1 MPKADVNLAEAMT
14 LKPEAAIRYFE
25 SKGYTIG
32 FNWHDVE
39 ARAHAT
45 AFTVAG
51 ILKQDVLEDVR
62 HSLNDSLRNGT
73 TFEQF
78 KKQLIPGLEQKGWMG
93 KGLVADADGVLEG
106 KQLTPRRLKTI
117 FQTNMQSAYNAGR
130 YEEQLANAEF
140 RPYWERV
147 AVMDRLTRPK
157 HAALNGFT
165 ARYDDPVW
173 QFMYPPDGY
182 RCRCRVRARSEADIS
197 RHNITVQSSQDR
209 IETVQQAWGPNDTR
223 TVQAFRINGE
233 LYTPDAG
240 FGHNPGQGNLSALG
254 QRLMDK
260 SAVAST
266 RLASLAVKET
276 LSDNTLLKAV
286 KTDVKRWVNQVSLQP
301 KSKGSLRH
309 LGAIEPETLT
319 GLEMRGQVPGS
330 VTLTA
335 FDNAVLDAPGPLWAE
350 LPELLRQPAATLLDG
365 DQLVYLVR
373 QGKDVIGVR
382 APLNGGNTGL
392 PLSLMHQ
399 GAALSDV
406 QRQELA
412 RLPVLAGSL

>member
-1 MPKADVNLAEAMT
+1 MPKADVNLAQAMT
-14 LKPEAAIRYFE
+14 LKPEEAIRYFE

-62 HSLNDSLRNGT
+62 QGLSDSLRNGT

-78 KKQLIPGLEQKGWMG
+78 KKQLIPVLEQKGWMG

-260 SAVAST
+260 STVASP

-276 LSDNTLLKAV
+276 LSDKTLLNAV
-286 KTDVKRWVNQVSLQP
+286 STDVKRWVNQVSLQP
-301 KSKGSLRH
+301 KPKGSLRH
-309 LGAIEPETLT
+309 LGAIEPKTLT
-319 GLEMRGQVPGS
+319 QLEMRGKAPTT

-335 FDNAVLDAPGPLWAE
+335 FDNAVLDAPGPLWGQ
-350 LPELLRQPAATLLDG
+350 LPELLQQPDATLLDG
-365 DQLVYLVR
+365 DTLVYLVR
-373 QGKDVIGVR
+373 QGKEVIGVR
-382 APLNGGNTGL
+382 APLNGGHTGL
-392 PLSLMHQ
+392 PLSLMHK

-406 QRQELA
+406 QRKELA
-412 RLPVLAGSL
+412 SLPLLEGSL

>member
-1 MPKADVNLAEAMT
+1 MT
-14 LKPEAAIRYFE
+14 LKPEEAIRYFE

-62 HSLNDSLRNGT
+62 QSLSDSLRNGT

-78 KKQLIPGLEQKGWMG
+78 KKQLILVLEQKGWMG

-130 YEEQLANAEF
+130 YEEQLANVEF

-260 SAVAST
+260 STVASP

-276 LSDNTLLKAV
+276 LSDKTLLIAV
-286 KTDVKRWVNQVSLQP
+286 STDVKRWVNQVSLQP
-301 KSKGSLRH
+301 KPKGSLRH
-309 LGAIEPETLT
+309 LGAIEPKTLT
-319 GLEMRGQVPGS
+319 QLEMRGKAPTT

-335 FDNAVLDAPGPLWAE
+335 FDNAVLDAPGPLWGQ
-350 LPELLRQPAATLLDG
+350 LPELLQQPDATLLDG
-365 DQLVYLVR
+365 DTLVYLVR
-373 QGKDVIGVR
+373 QGKEVIGVR
-382 APLNGGNTGL
+382 APLNGGHTGL
-392 PLSLMHQ
+392 PLSLMHK

-406 QRQELA
+406 QRKELA
-412 RLPVLAGSL
+412 SLPVLAGSL